1 MIKLFKFDQVPL
13 PVYKEVKGKEYV
25 YYGEKNDYPN
35 YLLRIYNNS
44 AKNNAIITGK
54 VDYICGNGW
63 TVKAEDEMQK
73 AKAFGLID
81 RINTKEESLNELTK
95 KLVTDL
101 SIFGGYYL
109 QVIWTKGTGEIAEL
123 YHVDYYKVRTNLDNS
138 EFYVS
143 DSTLCFGMIAYL
155 CGLRVRST
163 SALSST
169 ICIFIY
175 QYVMELSNFFSC
187 SNVYRPCLLSAAH
200 L

>member
-81 RINTKEESLNELTK
+81 RINTKEESLNELK
-95 KLVTDL
+95 NLL
-101 SIFGGYYL
+101 PIYL
-109 QVIWTKGTGEIAEL
+109 FLEATT
-123 YHVDYYKVRTNLDNS
+123 
-138 EFYVS
+138 
-143 DSTLCFGMIAYL
+143 
-155 CGLRVRST
+155 
-163 SALSST
+163 
-169 ICIFIY
+169 
-175 QYVMELSNFFSC
+175 
-187 SNVYRPCLLSAAH
+187 YR
-200 L
+200 

>member
-13 PVYKEVKGKEYV
+13 PVYKEVKGKEYI

-44 AKNNAIITGK
+44 AKHNAIVTGK

-63 TVKAEDEMQK
+63 SVKAEDEMQK

-81 RINTKEESLNELTK
+81 RINTKQESLNELTK

-109 QVIWTKGTGEIAEL
+109 QVIWTKATGEIAEL
-123 YHVDYYKVRTNLDNS
+123 YHVDYYKVRTKIIGLKMIMLILDQ
-138 EFYVS
+138 
-143 DSTLCFGMIAYL
+143 TLIHSLHSIQTIQQDHRYYTLRNTEQEQIPIL
-155 CGLRVRST
+155 CQ
-163 SALSST
+163 T
-169 ICIFIY
+169 IVE
-175 QYVMELSNFFSC
+175 QYPTLN
-187 SNVYRPCLLSAAH
+187 
-200 L
+200 